1 MKYERIR
8 EIFNL
13 CGNSSMR
20 DVSIEEIESDDIDLD
35 ILQFCNGNNVHCDK
49 IEKKDGTV
57 FALSTDG
64 LNQRITYTEI
74 E

>member
-20 DVSIEEIESDDIDLD
+20 DVSIEEIECDDIDSD
-35 ILQFCNGNNVHCDK
+35 VLQFCNGKDIHCDK
-49 IEKKDGTV
+49 IEKKDGAV
-57 FALSTDG
+57 FAVSADG
-64 LNQRITYTEI
+64 LHQRITYMEI
-74 E
+74 D